1 MDTAAVN
8 ELACDTFELII
19 KVSPAAVL
27 CQGESVY
34 VFHLVTMLKTAG
46 IMVLAA
52 CSERMVKEKR
62 REDGAVEKVS
72 EFVFVFSEYQLRV
85 LLQKHRFYQ
94 YILHFENILLSDLK
108 ESEYS

>member
-1 MDTAAVN
+1 MDTSAVN

-72 EFVFVFSEYQLRV
+72 EFVFEGFREY
-85 LLQKHRFYQ
+85 
-94 YILHFENILLSDLK
+94 
-108 ESEYS
+108 